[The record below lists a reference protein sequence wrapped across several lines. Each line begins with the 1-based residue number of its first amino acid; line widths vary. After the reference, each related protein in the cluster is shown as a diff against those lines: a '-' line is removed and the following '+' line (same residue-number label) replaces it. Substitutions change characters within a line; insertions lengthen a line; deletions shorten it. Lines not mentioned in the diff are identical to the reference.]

1 MKLDTFYKVKV
12 VEEKPINF
20 GIDLASEDFKD
31 GLVKIKEYTPYNTKY
46 GYLDKNGEV
55 FIAPKYSSAF
65 DFCEGYALV
74 EKNDRFG
81 YVSKEDNTKEA
92 IPCIF
97 DDAYD
102 FSRSIIDGKLY
113 ATVVIADNICTIN
126 SEGVICSILH
136 GELCFPYKNGFT
148 VVSRNG
154 KIIYCDEH
162 GNEKFSFLAEE
173 FQPFENGFAII
184 ITIDENYREHYEFID
199 TTGKKVNSILGPENS
214 CLEFLGYEEGVF
226 LLLDKTNNE
235 IYVCPVENDY
245 ENKQVDNS
253 YQKLSLG
260 NYQIIDYECLS
271 EGYISV
277 EIKSIETHKAK
288 TIYYKIKK
296 SKGKFCLEFCD
307 KFILDSKEVT
317 AVDISPF
324 YEGLAAVRV
333 DKLYGFV
340 DKSLNFVIPPQ
351 FKVVSNFSEG
361 YALVTDEKKEVYFI
375 DKTGK
380 KITKPISYIRE
391 IRSLDEIDTSS
402 IKELEVISYSY
413 TYSDEDTLKSKNCS
427 SYEEFEE
434 SINDRI
440 SEYIDSQNAK
450 TIKLVGV
457 EKCK

>member
-12 VEEKPINF
+12 TEEKPINF

-31 GLVKIKEYTPYNTKY
+31 GLVKIKEYTPYNTQY

-65 DFCEGYALV
+65 DFCEGFAAV
-74 EKNDRFG
+74 QKNEKFG
-81 YVSKEDNTKEA
+81 YISKDDSTKEI

-97 DDAYD
+97 DEAYD

-136 GELCFPYKNGFT
+136 GELCFPYKDGFT
-148 VVSRNG
+148 VVSRND
-154 KIIYCDEH
+154 KIILYDEH
-162 GNEKFSFLAEE
+162 GNEKLSYQAEDANS
-173 FQPFENGFAII
+173 FENGILVLE
-184 ITIDENYREHYEFID
+184 TVDENFDIIYNFVS
-199 TTGKKVNSILGPENS
+199 TKGKKLNSITEPESS
-214 CLEFLGYEEGVF
+214 CFELIGFSEGVYII
-226 LLLDKTNNE
+226 LDQNNNE
-235 IYVCPVENDY
+235 IYLCPIDFDKEY
-245 ENKQVDNS
+245 EQN
-253 YQKLSLG
+253 YQKISLG
-260 NYQIIDYECLS
+260 KGLVSTGALS
-271 EGYISV
+271 EDCFPLTLKDERTGEKKIR
-277 EIKSIETHKAK
+277 
-288 TIYYKIKK
+288 YYKIDKK
-296 SKGKFCLEFCD
+296 GNKLAYFNRFYLNS
-307 KFILDSKEVT
+307 SVVEVS
-317 AVDISPF
+317 DISPF

-391 IRSLDEIDTSS
+391 IRSLDEIDTLS
-402 IKELEVISYSY
+402 IKELEIISYSY

-427 SYEEFEE
+427 SYEEFED

-457 EKCK
+457 ENANRE